1 MTETAVESA
10 TPFQR
15 FVLVAVAD
23 LTDQGEEA
31 VHSYDVKRVCEEYSD
46 TIEQELFGGVTRR
59 EVIAA
64 LSALSEVGVLEET
77 TVSSPVGKGR
87 PAYRLADEVDDVLD
101 TLANDDT
108 VGPVVVRL
116 REQ

>member
-23 LTDQGEEA
+23 LTYQGEEA
-31 VHSYDVKRVCEEYSD
+31 VHSYDVKRVCEEYTD
-46 TIEQELFGGVTRR
+46 AIEQELFGGVTRR
-59 EVIAA
+59 KVIAA
-64 LSALSEVGVLEET
+64 LSALTEVGVLEET

-87 PAYRLADEVDDVLD
+87 PAYRLAGEVDEVLD
-101 TLANDDT
+101 TLTDDDT
-108 VGPVVVRL
+108 VGPIVARVQ
-116 REQ
+116 EE